1 MGSQGPSGLPL
12 VCAPYT
18 VMLLPLGTSRQD
30 PGAQSFFLWVSI
42 SPARGPREA
51 HCLDCPTFPANF
63 EGPCLPPCFPL
74 PSRCSVVS
82 LGSHSVT
89 SEPNQELRGS
99 ATAQSPAVEQ
109 VSLCFLPSQLQ
120 RMQALEREQD
130 ALWQG
135 LELLED
141 GQAWFEGHLREAQQQ
156 QLHLGALGEFSS
168 HPLNKADS
176 HAAQGWKGRP
186 RKQNLWQQQEL
197 SRQKAGIQPKGETI
211 QLGCPKM
218 RGGPTRV

>member
-1 MGSQGPSGLPL
+1 MGCPSSVLPTQLCCYHSGQAARTQGPGASSSG
-12 VCAPYT
+12 
-18 VMLLPLGTSRQD
+18 
-30 PGAQSFFLWVSI
+30 
-42 SPARGPREA
+42 
-51 HCLDCPTFPANF
+51 
-63 EGPCLPPCFPL
+63 
-74 PSRCSVVS
+74 CSVVS

-135 LELLED
+135 LELLEH
-141 GQAWFEGHLREAQQQ
+141 GQAWFEGRLREAQQQ

-168 HPLNKADS
+168 HPLNKADF

-197 SRQKAGIQPKGETI
+197 SRQKAGIQPKGETV

>member
-1 MGSQGPSGLPL
+1 
-12 VCAPYT
+12 
-18 VMLLPLGTSRQD
+18 
-30 PGAQSFFLWVSI
+30 
-42 SPARGPREA
+42 
-51 HCLDCPTFPANF
+51 
-63 EGPCLPPCFPL
+63 
-74 PSRCSVVS
+74 
-82 LGSHSVT
+82 
-89 SEPNQELRGS
+89 
-99 ATAQSPAVEQ
+99 
-109 VSLCFLPSQLQ
+109 
-120 RMQALEREQD
+120 MQALEREQD